1 MEVVLPGRYVPS
13 DKSVPD
19 SDVPRGGRPQQ
30 TSDRPAMGKGYILKV
45 LSDRLAIA
53 QVVVLVDQT
62 VTELLLRSPA
72 DLLEVDGKKCIDGA
86 MDRCLINCDSVGWFA
101 VGQGIGKLA
110 FGRRQLNPPLGFEEQ
125 QQATAHHIFEGAI
138 GLSPIP

>member
-1 MEVVLPGRYVPS
+1 MEALGIDECLKEMNRVGIDLFPIRRYATAVEGQQVRSQMRDLNPWQNQKSTLIGDQMEVVLAGRYIPP

-30 TSDRPAMGKGYILKV
+30 TSDRPAMGKGYILEV
-45 LSDRLAIA
+45 LSDRLGVT

-72 DLLEVDGKKCIDGA
+72 DL
-86 MDRCLINCDSVGWFA
+86 DRKSV
-101 VGQGIGKLA
+101 V
-110 FGRRQLNPPLGFEEQ
+110 
-125 QQATAHHIFEGAI
+125 
-138 GLSPIP
+138 